1 MTLQE
6 QIAAF
11 GKDNIIKICED
22 NLICLMEDQDWLF
35 NRLNQVRRDIVWAE
49 GDDTKQMFSAFEAKF
64 KAELNSC
71 RKSIR
76 WWQSKIDLVA
86 GDKKQILFDLDTIK
100 QIPITQ
106 FLGDCSM
113 RSSTRIH
120 YKAPWRNETKASLV
134 VYTQSNTWWDF
145 GASIGGSNI
154 DFIMKKE
161 GLDFIEAV
169 KYLKSYL

>member
-11 GKDNIIKICED
+11 GRDNIIQVCED
-22 NLICLMEDQDWLF
+22 NLVCLMEDQDWLF
-35 NRLNQVRRDIVWAE
+35 NRLNQVRRDIVWSE
-49 GDDTKQMFSAFEAKF
+49 DDEQRQMFSAFEVKL
-64 KAELNSC
+64 KRELVSC
-71 RKSIR
+71 RKSIK
-76 WWQSKIDLVA
+76 WWQGKIEIVS
-86 GDKKQILFDLDTIK
+86 GDKEFVRFDLDNIK

-106 FLGDCSM
+106 FLGEYSM
-113 RSSTRIH
+113 KSSTRIH

-154 DFIMKKE
+154 DFIMKRE
-161 GLDFIEAV
+161 GLTFIEAV

>member
-11 GKDNIIKICED
+11 GKENIIKVCED
-22 NLICLMEDQDWLF
+22 NLVCLMEDQDWLF
-35 NRLNQVRRDIVWAE
+35 NRINQVRRDIVWADT
-49 GDDTKQMFSAFEAKF
+49 DDMKMIFAAFEAKL
-64 KAELNSC
+64 KAELNRC
-71 RKSIR
+71 RKDIR
-76 WWQSKIDLVA
+76 WWQSKIDLVL
-86 GDKKQILFDLDTIK
+86 GDKKQLSYDLEQIK
-100 QIPITQ
+100 QIPIIQ
-106 FLGDCSM
+106 FLGEYSM
-113 RSSTRIH
+113 KSSTRVH

-161 GLDFIEAV
+161 GLDFIESV

>member
-11 GKDNIIKICED
+11 GKENIIKVCED
-22 NLICLMEDQDWLF
+22 NLVCLMEDQDWLF
-35 NRLNQVRRDIVWAE
+35 NRLNQVRRDIVWA
-49 GDDTKQMFSAFEAKF
+49 DDDEMRQIFLSFEVKL
-64 KAELNSC
+64 KAELIAC
-71 RKSIR
+71 RKNIK
-76 WWQSKIDLVA
+76 WWQGRIELVS
-86 GDKKQILFDLDTIK
+86 GDKKQTLFDLDTIK

-106 FLGDCSM
+106 FLGDYAM
-113 RSSTRIH
+113 KSSTRVH

-169 KYLKSYL
+169 KYLRSYL